1 MEIPGINPIRTSL
14 ISSSSPTTSTTN
26 TSAAG
31 QAEKLTRSF
40 GEVLNSLNES
50 QQNADNQVS
59 LLSSGENV
67 DLHNLMITSEEND
80 INFRVTMAIR
90 DRLVDAYREMMRMS
104 V

>member
-1 MEIPGINPIRTSL
+1 MTISSINPIRTSL
-14 ISSSSPTTSTTN
+14 IDRPTQPTSP
-26 TSAAG
+26 AG
-31 QAEKLTRSF
+31 QAEKLSKSF

-50 QQNADNQVS
+50 QQATDNQVS

-90 DRLVDAYREMMRMS
+90 DHLVDAYREVMRMS

>member
-1 MEIPGINPIRTSL
+1 MEIPSINPIRTGF
-14 ISSSSPTTSTTN
+14 IDRPSPTTSA
-26 TSAAG
+26 SG

-50 QQNADNQVS
+50 QQSADNQVN
-59 LLSSGENV
+59 LLASGENV

-80 INFRVTMAIR
+80 VNFRVTMAIR
-90 DRLVDAYREMMRMS
+90 DRLVDAYREVMRMS

>member
-1 MEIPGINPIRTSL
+1 MEIPSINPIRTGL
-14 ISSSSPTTSTTN
+14 IDRPSQP

-50 QQNADNQVS
+50 QQNSDNNVS

-67 DLHNLMITSEEND
+67 DLHNLMITAEEND
-80 INFRVTMAIR
+80 VNFRVTMAIR